1 MVILSIYSWKIPA
14 VIKYIHISMKQN
26 IVKAVKLL
34 IYATFFV
41 PLLVLPM
48 SFIFPFIVP
57 KILVFRSLV
66 ELMLAGYILLLI
78 INWKEFKPK
87 FTLLN
92 LALAAFFAS
101 FTASTFIGVDP
112 YHSFW
117 DNHERMLGLF
127 TIFHYVAYY
136 LVCSSVF
143 KTWEDWKKALK
154 IFLVAGSAVM
164 FIGILQHF
172 KSGILLNQDMGRVA
186 STLGNSIYV
195 GGYGLFLI
203 FVSFLLFIKEN
214 NKVWKWLEVAAGI
227 LAVFGM
233 FFSGTRGSILGLVAG
248 LGIAV
253 LGYII
258 VLRDF
263 PKARKIMVGVAVGGV
278 AVISLLY
285 AFRQTSFVQSIPAVN
300 RTINTSFTSVKNSPR
315 WIAWEVAVESWKKK
329 PVFGW
334 GPNNFF
340 YAFNAHYQPRSLEYG
355 YGETWFDN
363 AHNIIMNTLAVQG
376 AIGLVSYLFI
386 FLAAI
391 IMLALA
397 RIRKTLDLHVAVIG
411 ASFLVAHLVQNVTV
425 FENPTSYLYFMFWL
439 AMVGSLSVRV
449 AEPVVA
455 AIKNNVK
462 PNNTTPDK
470 TMKMGGV
477 TTAGVLALLVVF
489 IFNIQPARANMK
501 TLEALKFLSYQPEV
515 GVETMKMALAF
526 NSPHIDDIRSDITRT
541 LISVLSAEKSKL
553 SKEKNLEVFNIASE
567 AIKANIALHPY
578 DIRNYLTLGQL
589 SQVGYML
596 TGDAKYIGEYG
607 TNLEVARTY
616 SPKRQQIIYNI
627 ANFYL
632 QIGRNDEA
640 VKLLEETI
648 DDDPKIAEGYWRL
661 AYLYK
666 LIGKLDKA
674 KEVLDWATK
683 NNIVFRPEEQTLVDE
698 ILDAIKASG
707 VKAKVK

>member
-1 MVILSIYSWKIPA
+1 
-14 VIKYIHISMKQN
+14 MKQN
-26 IVKAVKLL
+26 IVKVVKFL

-66 ELMLAGYILLLI
+66 EIMIAGYILLLI

-154 IFLVAGSAVM
+154 VFLSAGSIAM
-164 FIGILQHF
+164 FIGIIQHF
-172 KSGILLNQDMGRVA
+172 KSGILLNQDIDRVA

-195 GGYGLFLI
+195 GGYGLFLM

-214 NKVWKWLEVAAGI
+214 NKIWKWLEVAGGV
-227 LAVFGM
+227 LALFGM

-253 LGYII
+253 LSYII

-263 PKARKIMVGVAVGGV
+263 PKTRKILVGVAVGGV
-278 AVISLLY
+278 AMISLLY
-285 AFRQTSFVQSIPAVN
+285 VFRQTSFVQSIPAVN

-315 WIAWEVAVESWKKK
+315 WIAWEVAVESWKQK

-340 YAFNAHYQPRSLEYG
+340 YAFNAHYQSRSLEYG

-376 AIGLVSYLFI
+376 ALGLVSYLFI

-391 IMLALA
+391 LMMVMS
-397 RIRKTLDLHVAVIG
+397 RMRKVLDLHVTVVGI
-411 ASFLVAHLVQNVTV
+411 SFLVAHLVQNVTV

-439 AMVGSLSVRV
+439 AMVGTLAAKPAEV
-449 AEPVVA
+449 AVA
-455 AIKNNVK
+455 MVKNNNVK
-462 PNNTTPDK
+462 PSNMVPDK
-470 TMKMGGV
+470 TIKMGGV
-477 TTAGVLALLVVF
+477 TTALAFTFLIIF

-501 TLEALKFLSYQPEV
+501 SLEALKFLSYQPEK
-515 GVETMKMALAF
+515 GVEMMKEALAF
-526 NSPHIDDIRSDITRT
+526 NSPHIDDIRSDLTRT
-541 LISVLSAEKSKL
+541 VISVLGDEKSKL
-553 SKEKNLEVFNIASE
+553 SKEKNLEVFTLAYE
-567 AIKANIALHPY
+567 AMQANVLLHPY

-589 SQVGYML
+589 SQVGYTL
-596 TGDAKYIGEYG
+596 TGDIKYIGEYG
-607 TNLEVARTY
+607 TNLEIARTY

-632 QIGRNDEA
+632 QIGKNDEA
-640 VKLLEETI
+640 TKLLQETI

-661 AYLYK
+661 AYTYK

-674 KEVLDWATK
+674 KEVLDLATER
-683 NNIVFRPEEQTLVDE
+683 NVVFSAQEQVFVSE
-698 ILDAIKASG
+698 ILTPVPPATP
-707 VKAKVK
+707 VKKK